1 MHHGKGGSLSA
12 FQNTQLSNQQHTY
25 VTIFL
30 SPKVTLKRYNT
41 NIQQHIAQTAV
52 SIENTINTT
61 IMLQNKSPLYKIM
74 QFQAKQTKK
83 ICIISI

>member
-1 MHHGKGGSLSA
+1 MHHGIGGSLSA

-30 SPKVTLKRYNT
+30 SPKVTLIIRYNT

-52 SIENTINTT
+52 SIEKNYQHDDNV
-61 IMLQNKSPLYKIM
+61 
-74 QFQAKQTKK
+74 TK
-83 ICIISI
+83 